1 MHSKGRQFA
10 MAIGT
15 LAGCFLLSALC
26 GTAAQV
32 QPAPAGDLVRRAV
45 ENETKASN
53 DLDKYM
59 FCERKEGPAGSQ
71 TRLLI
76 QTNDAIA
83 ALVLAYNDHPIG
95 AKKFEMEKARLDA
108 MAHNPDELRK
118 KKKQETDD
126 AERVT
131 RIVRALP
138 DAFLYEYDGTEPG
151 RAGVGKPG
159 DQLARLK
166 FRPNPHYEPPTRVE
180 QVLTGMEGTILVDAT
195 KYRIARI
202 DGTLGKEVSF
212 GWGILGHLD
221 RGGHFLVEQG
231 EVDKSHWDITSMDLA
246 FTGKILWFKK
256 IDIKSHETYND
267 FRREETDLPYA
278 KGVELLKQRFEQL
291 VAERSKK
298 VTPSN

>member
-1 MHSKGRQFA
+1 MA
-10 MAIGT
+10 MGT
-15 LAGCFLLSALC
+15 LAGYVLLGALC

-32 QPAPAGDLVRRAV
+32 QPVPAGDLVRRAV

-53 DLDKYM
+53 DPDKYM
-59 FCERKEGPAGSQ
+59 FCERKEGPNGSQ

-76 QTNDAIA
+76 ETNDAMA

-95 AKKFEMEKARLDA
+95 PKKFEMEKARLDA
-108 MAHNPDELRK
+108 MANNPDELRK

-126 AERVT
+126 AERVV

-202 DGTLGKEVSF
+202 DGTLGKEVGF

-231 EVDKSHWDITSMDLA
+231 ELDKNHWDITSMDLA
-246 FTGKILWFKK
+246 FTGKILFFKK
-256 IDIKSHETYND
+256 IDIKSHETLSD
-267 FRREETDLPYA
+267 FRHVDTDLSYA